1 MKNRRLL
8 FLSLF
13 LSAFAPTILLSQ
25 NLKMKSVRIWD
36 SEKANFGGF
45 VDLEVV
51 QGKIISLKEG
61 TPIVHP
67 KYLLPG
73 FCDASVTLGSNARGG
88 KTGRE
93 ELPTYLS
100 GYLAAGFSHIESVGD
115 PNLSHLQNEIIKSKW
130 LSPILTQSQKP
141 ALYSELSVG
150 EGGLYTSGL
159 TLALDPKRNRH
170 LPIFLKEVENRGF
183 SQTELYAKRREGEE
197 KGYLPVAYTFSDKTS
212 WEDALDTGFPVIFH
226 PMPEGTNLYRAQK
239 RDFRWA
245 PMLSIL
251 YLQSLKQKP
260 EDWKEEIQVWSR
272 LHSVFGSRW
281 KDALSTESEGEEE
294 EGNLTSTSF
303 SEYQAT
309 FQTEADARRNLLFAS
324 GAGHWGLFPG
334 QAAIVE
340 VRLWESLLAKRP
352 KDKADA
358 PAGKPGFWSSLFGSF
373 SPSLR
378 PTNADPETLPQIRRE
393 ILQTLTLKT
402 CSFIGA
408 DHEGKIRIGGP
419 AHFSVHDENPLKRA
433 SGIFPIESM
442 VLGGKLVYTPK
453 PTKEGTAK

>member
-1 MKNRRLL
+1 
-8 FLSLF
+8 
-13 LSAFAPTILLSQ
+13 
-25 NLKMKSVRIWD
+25 MKSVRIWN

-45 VDLEVV
+45 IDLEVV

-88 KTGRE
+88 KTSRE
-93 ELPTYLS
+93 DLPTYLS
-100 GYLAAGFSHIESVGD
+100 GYLAAGFSHVESVAD
-115 PNLSHLQNEIIKSKW
+115 PNLSNVQNEIIKSKW
-130 LSPILTQSQKP
+130 FSPILTQGQKP
-141 ALYSELSVG
+141 ALYSELSLG
-150 EGGLYTSGL
+150 EGANYVSGL
-159 TLALDPKRNRH
+159 GLTADTKRNRH

-197 KGYLPVAYTFSDKTS
+197 KGYLPLAYTFADKTS

-239 RDFRWA
+239 RDFLWA
-245 PMLSIL
+245 PMLSVL
-251 YLQSLKQKP
+251 YLQNLKTNP
-260 EDWKEEIQVWSR
+260 ELWKTEIQIWAN
-272 LHSVFGSRW
+272 LHSVFGARW
-281 KDALSTESEGEEE
+281 KDLLSTESEPAEEE
-294 EGNLTSTSF
+294 IAPKESSF
-303 SEYQAT
+303 SEYEAT
-309 FQTEADARRNLLFAS
+309 FQREAEARRNLLFAS

-340 VRLWESLLAKRP
+340 VRLWEALLAKPMERKVESP
-352 KDKADA
+352 S
-358 PAGKPGFWSSLFGSF
+358 GRPGFWASLFGSF
-373 SPSLR
+373 SPGLLS
-378 PTNADPETLPQIRRE
+378 TNADPETLPQIRRE
-393 ILQTLTLKT
+393 IIQTLTLRT
-402 CSFIGA
+402 CSFIAA

-453 PTKEGTAK
+453 PTKEGTTK

>member
-8 FLSLF
+8 FLYLF

-25 NLKMKSVRIWD
+25 NLKMKSVRIWE

-61 TPIVHP
+61 TPVVHP

-115 PNLSHLQNEIIKSKW
+115 PNLTNLQSEIVKSKW
-130 LSPILTQSQKP
+130 FSPILTQSQKP
-141 ALYSELSVG
+141 ALYAELASG
-150 EGGLYTSGL
+150 KEALYTSGL
-159 TLALDPKRNRH
+159 SLAPDSKRNRH

-183 SQTELYAKRREGEE
+183 SQTELFAKRKEGEE
-197 KGYLPVAYTFSDKTS
+197 KGYLPVAYTFADKTS

-251 YLQSLKQKP
+251 YLQDLKTNP
-260 EDWKEEIQVWSR
+260 DRWKEEIQIWTR
-272 LHSVFGSRW
+272 LHFVFGSRW
-281 KDALSTESEGEEE
+281 KDSLSVESEGEED
-294 EGNLTSTSF
+294 GSLSGSSF
-303 SEYQAT
+303 SEYKST
-309 FQTEADARRNLLFAS
+309 FQTEAEARKNLLFAS

-340 VRLWESLLAKRP
+340 VRLWEALLAKPMERKVESP
-352 KDKADA
+352 S
-358 PAGKPGFWSSLFGSF
+358 GRPGFWASLFGSF
-373 SPSLR
+373 SPGLLS
-378 PTNADPETLPQIRRE
+378 TNADPETLPQIRRE
-393 ILQTLTLKT
+393 IIQTLTLRT

-453 PTKEGTAK
+453 PTKEGTTK